1 MIYQRRRENSKLRLY
16 NRIKKA
22 LEKENNYRRK
32 EMLYL

>member
-16 NRIKKA
+16 NRIKKV
-22 LEKENNYRRK
+22 LEKENNYRGK